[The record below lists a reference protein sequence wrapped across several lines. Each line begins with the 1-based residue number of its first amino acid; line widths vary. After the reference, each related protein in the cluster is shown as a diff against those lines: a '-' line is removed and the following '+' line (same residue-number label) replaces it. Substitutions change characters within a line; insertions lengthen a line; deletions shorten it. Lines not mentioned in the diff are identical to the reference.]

1 LAEKS
6 DQEDFVSQRITKNAN
21 AETKYLAS
29 ELALIME
36 DKMRLFKTLAISLIG
51 LGLGLGLGCLA
62 QAVECTLSVTETVTK
77 TTSSKSFRDE
87 GEVTTVTLKNFTA
100 TYFIDRDNQIESL
113 SLTLPSGATSSP
125 FYKLGSL
132 PKMGILAKLEN
143 GDEASFICIR

>member
-1 LAEKS
+1 
-6 DQEDFVSQRITKNAN
+6 
-21 AETKYLAS
+21 
-29 ELALIME
+29 
-36 DKMRLFKTLAISLIG
+36 MRLFKTLAVSLIG
-51 LGLGLGLGCLA
+51 LDLGLGCLA
-62 QAVECTLSVTETVTK
+62 QAVECTLSVTEAATK
-77 TTSSKSFRDE
+77 TTLSKSFRDE